1 METIYEK
8 YMALPIDK
16 GLLCLEYGDIAEP
29 YFCYPVNANPIG
41 IEGCILYCFLTEYG
55 EMVFACNP
63 ESCVDQNVYPLAANF
78 EDFIRLIL
86 ACGTANPLEQIVWMD
101 KNKFEEHM
109 ANEEKILTD
118 EQRTAAQQLQRALS
132 LLPIENPFEYVKSI
146 QKDFDGSKIQYSDEY
161 YEVTGI
167 LQLLLYCLLFTA
179 MVKIAVIGGAVNGL
193 YFYPKEVQD
202 RAIELGL
209 IDRNTM
215 NRKRK
220 CFMIPFFIVMLAALV
235 LIIGLWNGAS
245 SFGEAYWQALLFLEV
260 MNIYD
265 GVVIDKLWVGHSQFW
280 VLPGLEDASFVQTWR
295 QVLKKRSILALIWVA
310 GAAIVGGIV
319 HLIF

>member
-29 YFCYPVNANPIG
+29 YFCYPVNAKPIG
-41 IEGCILYCFLTEYG
+41 FEGCILYCFLPEYG

-167 LQLLLYCLLFTA
+167 ENPKCIFRKNCASVPEERSAIPLQTEQNSAGRLITIGYSAIPARKFKAICL
-179 MVKIAVIGGAVNGL
+179 
-193 YFYPKEVQD
+193 
-202 RAIELGL
+202 R
-209 IDRNTM
+209 
-215 NRKRK
+215 
-220 CFMIPFFIVMLAALV
+220 C
-235 LIIGLWNGAS
+235 
-245 SFGEAYWQALLFLEV
+245 
-260 MNIYD
+260 
-265 GVVIDKLWVGHSQFW
+265 HS
-280 VLPGLEDASFVQTWR
+280 T
-295 QVLKKRSILALIWVA
+295 
-310 GAAIVGGIV
+310 
-319 HLIF
+319 

>member
-1 METIYEK
+1 
-8 YMALPIDK
+8 MALPIDK

-29 YFCYPVNANPIG
+29 YFCYPVNAKPIG
-41 IEGCILYCFLTEYG
+41 FEGCILYCFLPEYG

-167 LQLLLYCLLFTA
+167 ENPKGTNTQDMVRIDGKLYYDTGRESIMDARCGTMDGEITSTVDGTEIPTEDNQSNF
-179 MVKIAVIGGAVNGL
+179 GSGFGYQYGA
-193 YFYPKEVQD
+193 D
-202 RAIELGL
+202 DTIE
-209 IDRNTM
+209 IYM
-215 NRKRK
+215 NEK
-220 CFMIPFFIVMLAALV
+220 
-235 LIIGLWNGAS
+235 W
-245 SFGEAYWQALLFLEV
+245 
-260 MNIYD
+260 
-265 GVVIDKLWVGHSQFW
+265 
-280 VLPGLEDASFVQTWR
+280 FVFEYR
-295 QVLKKRSILALIWVA
+295 EESE
-310 GAAIVGGIV
+310 
-319 HLIF
+319 

>member
-1 METIYEK
+1 MLDYKKTEDIERMKAEAVKRLKWPKIPGLNEAFAKGIVMVSDGTNGDVKLRNLTIYEK

-16 GLLCLEYGDIAEP
+16 GLLCLEYGDIADP
-29 YFCYPVNANPIG
+29 YFCYPVNAKPIG
-41 IEGCILYCFLTEYG
+41 FEGCILYCFLPEYG

-167 LQLLLYCLLFTA
+167 E
-179 MVKIAVIGGAVNGL
+179 N
-193 YFYPKEVQD
+193 PKGTTPDKHLVEFEPVVFE
-202 RAIELGL
+202 INCKY
-209 IDRNTM
+209 DRN
-215 NRKRK
+215 
-220 CFMIPFFIVMLAALV
+220 
-235 LIIGLWNGAS
+235 
-245 SFGEAYWQALLFLEV
+245 
-260 MNIYD
+260 
-265 GVVIDKLWVGHSQFW
+265 
-280 VLPGLEDASFVQTWR
+280 
-295 QVLKKRSILALIWVA
+295 
-310 GAAIVGGIV
+310 
-319 HLIF
+319 